1 MADKCGGE
9 VILPAS
15 DDEIL
20 ALAHHLERQPESY
33 MYAETGQTRGEHFQ
47 TQYYQ
52 KSSKVDLLM

>member
-20 ALAHHLERQPESY
+20 ALAHHLEGSLKATCMQRPDKRV
-33 MYAETGQTRGEHFQ
+33 ARIIKLNTTKNH
-47 TQYYQ
+47 Q
-52 KSSKVDLLM
+52 KLIF

>member
-9 VILPAS
+9 MILPVS

-20 ALAHHLERQPESY
+20 ALAHHLEGSLKATCMQRPNKRVASIIKPN
-33 MYAETGQTRGEHFQ
+33 TTK
-47 TQYYQ
+47 